1 MNLKSK
7 IMKKIITFLTV
18 AISFNCFS
26 QVVKIA
32 DADAIG
38 PLTEFKNK
46 QFLIQ
51 FGAIPGIKSTDGISN
66 TLNTEH
72 TGVNGATYSFTA
84 KNNSTL
90 YVVENTQSTTSLL
103 VTNGTG
109 GFTNIKSFTTSSI
122 GSLPKIRLAPTLSVI
137 ATEEVKRTPNNF
149 IGNKLIFTAIDPAA
163 QILRLWSSEGTTAS
177 TVAILSSTGLEI
189 DVLDDSFGE
198 NISGLVYFNG
208 RTTISDN
215 YHLWRTDGTASGT
228 YPVTTT
234 LGERLFTPTK
244 STIENLNGELLF
256 VASTTNTISPA
267 TDLWKTNG
275 TPAGT
280 IKLFGIINHGVYNNS
295 NTLPKFFGK
304 VFKNNFYFYGN
315 NNTLGYFA
323 LYKTDGTVA
332 GTSLLKSSNNQ
343 NIKVPSV
350 STVFFNDD
358 NYIYFPGKGR
368 KEFAPNF
375 FIDWDFYYASQ
386 GSSVDTKPIDD
397 LSNIPT
403 VNFVY
408 KTSDGLIVN
417 TGNNSF
423 KLNGYDKPVKTV
435 FTSTQM
441 NVLSGGFSHKSKIWF
456 SASEG
461 VSNEEL
467 WTSDGTQN
475 GTKRFADI
483 IAGSGSSGPKGFFSI
498 NNDLFVFAKFG
509 SQTGGFSIYKIGE
522 DYTFNGTTS
531 NNWNQASNW
540 NAGSTPTSVDAITI
554 PSGFNVNVDS
564 NVTANN
570 ATINSPITISSGS
583 VNLYGTS
590 SLGAKITL
598 NNNNLNLKGAASS
611 VSGNATNYIVTN
623 GTGTVNVENLDAS
636 RGTISLPVGTTT
648 NYNPV
653 SFSNSGTSDTFS
665 ARVFDGISGTT
676 NGAVNATWEI
686 AEAVAGGSNVN
697 LNLGWNQ
704 AQENGT
710 FARDSAKIGHFVS
723 GNWIQETS
731 GSVSGSNPYTLLA
744 TGISSF
750 SPFSVMNFSAL
761 STLDFK
767 KSDVK
772 IYPNPSNG
780 DFTIQVSD
788 SFIDGKATIYNLLGQ
803 KIQEFMINQT
813 SQNHNL
819 NKGMYLIEL
828 AKDGKKETKKL
839 VVN

>member
-1 MNLKSK
+1 
-7 IMKKIITFLTV
+7 MKKIITLL
-18 AISFNCFS
+18 AIVTAFSCFS
-26 QVVKIA
+26 QVTKIV

-38 PLTEFKNK
+38 PLVEFKNK
-46 QFLIQ
+46 HYLVQ
-51 FGAIPGIKSTDGISN
+51 FGAYPGLKSTDGVSN

-90 YVVENTQSTTSLL
+90 YVVENTQSVTNLL
-103 VTNGTG
+103 ATNGTG
-109 GFTNIKSFTTSSI
+109 GFTNIKSFTTSST
-122 GSLPKIRLAPTLSVI
+122 GSLPKIRLVPTLSVI

-149 IGNKLIFTAIDPAA
+149 IGNKLVFTAIDPTT
-163 QILRLWSSEGTTAS
+163 QILRLWGSEGSTATTA
-177 TVAILSSTGLEI
+177 TILSSNGQDI

-208 RTTISDN
+208 RTSTSEN
-215 YHLWRTDGTASGT
+215 YHLWRTDGTATGT
-228 YPVTTT
+228 FAVTTS
-234 LGERLFTPTK
+234 LGEKLYTPTK

-256 VASTTNTISPA
+256 VATTTNTISSA

-280 IKLFGIINHGVYNNS
+280 IKLFGIINHGVYNNT

-304 VFKNNFYFYGN
+304 VFKNNFYFFGN

-332 GTSLLKSSNNQ
+332 GTTLLKSSTNQ
-343 NIKVPSV
+343 NIKAPGV
-350 STVFFNDD
+350 SIVFFNDD

-386 GSSVDTKPIDD
+386 GNSIDTKPIDD
-397 LSNIPT
+397 VSNIPT
-403 VNFVY
+403 INFVY
-408 KTSDGLIVN
+408 KTTDGLIVN

-423 KLNGYDKPVKTV
+423 KLNGYEKPIKTV

-441 NVLSGGFSHKSKIWF
+441 NVLAGGFSHKSKIWF

-467 WTSDGTQN
+467 WTSDGTQS

-522 DYTFNGTTS
+522 DYTFNGSIS
-531 NNWNQASNW
+531 NNWSQGSNW
-540 NAGSTPTSVDAITI
+540 NTGSAPTSVDNITI
-554 PSGFNVNVDS
+554 PSGFNVTIDANVAAKNS
-564 NVTANN
+564 
-570 ATINSPITISSGS
+570 TINSPVTITTGS
-583 VNLYGTS
+583 VNLYGAAN
-590 SLGAKITL
+590 LGAKITL
-598 NNNNLNLKGAASS
+598 NNNNLNLKGAMSLLTGSS
-611 VSGNATNYIVTN
+611 AGYVVTN
-623 GTGTVNVENLDAS
+623 GTGSVTIENVDAT
-636 RGTISLPVGTTT
+636 RGTISLPIGTVA
-648 NYNPV
+648 NYNPI
-653 SFSNSGTSDTFS
+653 SISNSGTADTFS
-665 ARVFDGISGTT
+665 ARVSDGITGTT
-676 NGAVNATWEI
+676 NGAVNTTWEI
-686 AEAVAGGSNVN
+686 SETTIGGSNVN

-710 FARDSAKIGHFVS
+710 FDRNTAKIGHFES
-723 GNWIQETS
+723 GNWMQETS
-731 GSVSGSNPYTLLA
+731 GAVSGSNPYTLLG
-744 TGISSF
+744 TGITSF

-761 STLDFK
+761 STVDFNESK
-767 KSDVK
+767 MA
-772 IYPNPSNG
+772 IFPNPSNG
-780 DFTIQVSD
+780 EFTILVSD
-788 SFIDGKATIYNLLGQ
+788 LFLGSKASIYNLLGQ
-803 KIQEFMINQT
+803 KTQEFYVHQN
-813 SQNHNL
+813 SQKHNL
-819 NKGMYLIEL
+819 NKGIYLIEL
-828 AKDGKKETKKL
+828 AKEGKKETKKII
-839 VVN
+839 VK

>member
-1 MNLKSK
+1 
-7 IMKKIITFLTV
+7 MKKIITFLTV
-18 AISFNCFS
+18 AISFTCFS

-51 FGAIPGIKSTDGISN
+51 FGAIPGLKSTDGISN

-84 KNNSTL
+84 KNNSVL

-215 YHLWRTDGTASGT
+215 YHLWRTDGTAAGT
-228 YPVTTT
+228 YPVTTA

-275 TPAGT
+275 TSAGT

-295 NTLPKFFGK
+295 NTPSKFFGK

-332 GTSLLKSSNNQ
+332 GTSLLKSSTNQ
-343 NIKVPSV
+343 NIKAPSV
-350 STVFFNDD
+350 SIVFLNDD

-386 GSSVDTKPIDD
+386 GSSIDTKPIDD

-403 VNFVY
+403 VNFVF

-423 KLNGYDKPVKTV
+423 KLNGYEKSTKTV
-435 FTSTQM
+435 FTSSELNLT
-441 NVLSGGFSHKSKIWF
+441 GAAFSHKSKVWF

-522 DYTFNGTTS
+522 DYTFNGATS

-570 ATINSPITISSGS
+570 ATINSPVTISSGS
-583 VNLYGTS
+583 VNLYGTTN
-590 SLGAKITL
+590 LGAKITL
-598 NNNNLNLKGAASS
+598 NNNNLTLRGFSS
-611 VSGNATNYIVTN
+611 AIQNGNATNYIVTN
-623 GTGTVNVENLDAS
+623 GTGTVNVENLDTA
-636 RGTISLPVGTTT
+636 RGTISIPIGTST

-653 SFSNSGTSDTFS
+653 SLSNSGTSDTFS
-665 ARVFDGISGTT
+665 ARVSDGISGTT

-686 AEAVAGGSNVN
+686 AEAVAGGSNVS

-710 FARDSAKIGHFVS
+710 FDRVNAKIGHFVS

-731 GSVSGSNPYTLLA
+731 GTVSGSNPYTLLA
-744 TGISSF
+744 TGISNF

-761 STLDFK
+761 STLDFNESK
-767 KSDVK
+767 VA
-772 IYPNPSNG
+772 IYPNPSSG
-780 DFTIQVSD
+780 EFTIQVSD
-788 SFIDGKATIYNLLGQ
+788 SFIDAKAIIYNLLGQ
-803 KIQEFMINQT
+803 AVKEFSIVEVAQKVNLDKGVYFIQIQNKNQV
-813 SQNHNL
+813 N
-819 NKGMYLIEL
+819 
-828 AKDGKKETKKL
+828 TKKII
-839 VVN
+839 VQ

>member
-1 MNLKSK
+1 
-7 IMKKIITFLTV
+7 MKRIITLLTIV
-18 AISFNCFS
+18 ITFSCFS
-26 QVVKIA
+26 QVTKIV
-32 DADAIG
+32 DADGIG
-38 PLTEFKNK
+38 PLVEFNNK
-46 QFLIQ
+46 HYLIQ
-51 FGAIPGIKSTDGISN
+51 FGAFPGIKSTDGISN
-66 TLNTEH
+66 SLSTEH

-84 KNNSTL
+84 KNDNTL
-90 YVVENTQSTTSLL
+90 YVVENTQSVTSLL

-109 GFTNIKSFTTSSI
+109 GFTNIKSFTTSSS
-122 GSLPKIRLAPTLSVI
+122 GSLPKIRLAPTLSVV
-137 ATEEVKRTPNNF
+137 ATEEIKKTPNNF

-163 QILRLWSSEGTTAS
+163 QILRLWVSEGTTATTTS
-177 TVAILSSTGLEI
+177 ILSFTSQEI

-208 RTTISDN
+208 RTTTSEN
-215 YHLWRTDGTASGT
+215 YHLWRTDGTSAGT
-228 YPVTTT
+228 FALTTT
-234 LGERLFTPTK
+234 LGEKLYTPTK

-256 VASTTNTISPA
+256 IATTTNTISPA

-280 IKLFGIINHGVYNNS
+280 IKLFGIVSHGVYNNT

-304 VFKNNFYFYGN
+304 VFKNNFYFFGN

-332 GTSLLKSSNNQ
+332 GTTLLKSSTNQ
-343 NIKVPSV
+343 NIKAPSV
-350 STVFFNDD
+350 SIVFFNDD

-386 GSSVDTKPIDD
+386 GNSIDTKPIDD

-403 VNFVY
+403 INFVY
-408 KTSDGLIVN
+408 KTTDGLIVN

-423 KLNGYDKPVKTV
+423 KLNGYEKPVKTV
-435 FTSTQM
+435 FSSAQLNLT
-441 NVLSGGFSHKSKIWF
+441 GAAYSHKSKAWF

-467 WTSDGTQN
+467 WCSDGTQS

-498 NNDLFVFAKFG
+498 NNDLFFFAKFG

-522 DYTFNGTTS
+522 DYTFNGATS
-531 NNWNQASNW
+531 NNWSLGSNW
-540 NAGSTPTSVDAITI
+540 NSGSTPTSVDNVTI
-554 PSGFNVNVDS
+554 PSGFNVNVDT
-564 NVTANN
+564 NIAAKN
-570 ATINSPITISSGS
+570 ATINSPITVSSGS
-583 VNLYGTS
+583 INLFGATN
-590 SLGAKITL
+590 LGAKITL
-598 NNNNLNLKGAASS
+598 NANNLNLKGINSS
-611 VSGNATNYIVTN
+611 IVGNETNFVVTN
-623 GTGTVNVENLDAS
+623 GTGSVTVENIDTS
-636 RGTISLPVGTTT
+636 RGTISLPIGTAT

-653 SFSNSGTSDTFS
+653 SIANSGTSDTFS
-665 ARVFDGISGTT
+665 VRVSDGISGTT
-676 NGAVNATWEI
+676 NGTVNATWEI

-710 FARDSAKIGHFVS
+710 FDRNTAKIGHFVS
-723 GNWIQETS
+723 GNWTEETS
-731 GSVSGSNPYTLLA
+731 GAVSGSNPYTLLG

-761 STLDFK
+761 SVSDFNESK
-767 KSDVK
+767 MA

-780 DFTIQVSD
+780 EFTIQVSD
-788 SFIDGKATIYNLLGQ
+788 SFVGGKATIYNLLGQ
-803 KIQEFMINQT
+803 VVKAYSMVETIQNATLE
-813 SQNHNL
+813 
-819 NKGMYLIEL
+819 KGVYLIEIN
-828 AKDGKKETKKL
+828 KGNQVCTKKIIIH
-839 VVN
+839 